1 MPPPPPTPPGFPP
14 QNVSQELP
22 AWVVEGAQIL
32 PRGGA
37 TGGHPLV
44 SLRRVAEARPDHAH
58 HGLPLGLQQQQL
70 DVAMQGMQSARSQLL
85 SAKSHMQAAL
95 QRAAALK
102 AAKRLRALRGRRNAA
117 TAMVQEQETELP
129 PR

>member
-1 MPPPPPTPPGFPP
+1 M
-14 QNVSQELP
+14 
-22 AWVVEGAQIL
+22 VEGAQIL

-44 SLRRVAEARPDHAH
+44 ALRRVAEARPDHAH
-58 HGLPLGLQQQQL
+58 HGLQEQQL

-95 QRAAALK
+95 QRSAALK
-102 AAKRLRALRGRRNAA
+102 AAKRLRALRGRRN

-129 PR
+129 PQGGSPSA

>member
-1 MPPPPPTPPGFPP
+1 
-14 QNVSQELP
+14 
-22 AWVVEGAQIL
+22 VVEGAQIL

-44 SLRRVAEARPDHAH
+44 ALRRVAEARADHAH
-58 HGLPLGLQQQQL
+58 HGLQEQQL

-95 QRAAALK
+95 QRSAALK
-102 AAKRLRALRGRRNAA
+102 AAKRLRALRGRRN
-117 TAMVQEQETELP
+117 TAMVQEQENELP
-129 PR
+129 PQGGSPSA